1 MVDRWMNERLCKI
14 KFNPHKVL
22 PDYVRYSVQD
32 AVRLPLI
39 LIDVLDG
46 TLKSMIRDEE
56 FLSARSH
63 EISHPED
70 T

>member
-1 MVDRWMNERLCKI
+1 MHGNMN
-14 KFNPHKVL
+14 
-22 PDYVRYSVQD
+22 VRYSVQD
-32 AVRLPLI
+32 VVRLPLI

-46 TLKSMIRDEE
+46 TLKPIIRDEE